1 MGLYRASIIKKIK
14 IYYMNI
20 QFELIKGFLV
30 GIDYLEDIE
39 QESFDHGSVTF
50 DLLRISLGFFFIHIM
65 LNARD
70 SQ

>member
-1 MGLYRASIIKKIK
+1 MGLYRFSCLKKVK
-14 IYYMNI
+14 IYNMNI
-20 QFELIKGFLV
+20 QFELIKGFVV
-30 GIDYLEDIE
+30 GIDYLEDIQ
-39 QESFDHGSVTF
+39 QEDYNYSIVTF